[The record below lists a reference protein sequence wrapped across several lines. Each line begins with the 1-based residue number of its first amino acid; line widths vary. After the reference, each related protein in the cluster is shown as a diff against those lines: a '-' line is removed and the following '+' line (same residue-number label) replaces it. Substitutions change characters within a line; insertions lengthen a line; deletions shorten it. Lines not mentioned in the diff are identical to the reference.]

1 MSFFSEQFDYLALIG
16 VVTLIWAWLLFR
28 YAKVRHARYLVVL
41 GGALSMLIA
50 IGGFWLV
57 NHYEQQQRES
67 VRSML
72 QGYVPLFARGMETR
86 GHSKLTWETTADNSQ
101 YQHLLQTQE
110 VWIRNLPAVENIYT
124 LRRDAVQGNL
134 RYVVDSASG
143 RSFDGESDPMALGEL
158 CIEELPG
165 MNAALQG
172 ETVFDERRAGDRW
185 RAIISAYEPLY
196 NEEGNIEGLL
206 GVDFRAAEYRWQLRL
221 ARGLPLSVAA
231 ILQAVLLL
239 SMAAFLGL
247 MRRAEL
253 QQAAQ
258 AELENSNNELL
269 RIQRELETHTG
280 QLTQQNMALT
290 LARHKAEEA
299 VKIKSEFL
307 ANMSHELRTP
317 LTAILGYADL
327 LHSTLDPA
335 STERRDEN
343 FDPLRALNTVQ
354 RNGQHLLE
362 LINDVL
368 DFSKLEAHKMSV
380 ERVHIPSQQ
389 IVSEI
394 VSLLR
399 IRARDKGLSLSV
411 QYQNPIPQTI
421 RTDPLRLRQI
431 LTNLIGNAIKFTE
444 RGSVKILVR
453 YAEASLPEPSMIFE
467 IADTGIGLEATQLQK
482 LFREFSQIDG
492 TLTRKYGGTGLGL
505 AISKRL
511 AYMLGGDIHVCS
523 TPGRGSRFT
532 LNIAAGRLDHVRLIN
547 ALCEGESEEV
557 TLAPVTAVL
566 HHQLTGHV
574 LVAEDG
580 PDNQRLINLILGR
593 AGLTVTLAE
602 DGEQALAKIKE
613 IEAAGGSIDLV
624 LTDMQMPV
632 MDGYTLATRLR
643 ESRYMKPIIA
653 LTAHALAGDREKCL
667 AAGCND
673 YTCKPIQRGQLLE
686 KISVWLGQPQGNG
699 KSLAPH
705 S

>member
-1 MSFFSEQFDYLALIG
+1 MSFFSEQLDYLALIG
-16 VVTLIWAWLLFR
+16 VVTLVWMGLLVR
-28 YAKVRHARYLVVL
+28 YAKVRHARWLVVL
-41 GGALSMLIA
+41 GGALSMLIG

-72 QGYVPLFARGMETR
+72 QGYVPLFARGLETR
-86 GHSKLTWETTADNSQ
+86 GHSKLDWSTPADDPH
-101 YQHLLQTQE
+101 YRHLLKTQE
-110 VWIRNLPAVENIYT
+110 MWIHTLPAVENIYT
-124 LRRDAVQGNL
+124 LRRDDFGHL
-134 RYVVDSASG
+134 RYLVDSASG
-143 RSFDGESDPMALGEL
+143 RTVDGEPESTPLGDL
-158 CIEELPG
+158 CFEELPA
-165 MNAALQG
+165 MHTALLG

-185 RAIISAYEPLY
+185 RAIISAFEPLY
-196 NEEGNIEGLL
+196 DDQGNIDGLL
-206 GVDFRAAEYRWQLRL
+206 GVDFRAAEYHWQLQL
-221 ARGLPLSVAA
+221 ARGLPLIVAA

-247 MRRAEL
+247 MRRSQQ

-258 AELENSNNELL
+258 AELESSNNELL
-269 RIQRELETHTG
+269 RIQRELEMHAG
-280 QLTQQNMALT
+280 QLTEQNVALT

-368 DFSKLEAHKMSV
+368 DFSKLEAHKVSI
-380 ERVHIPSQQ
+380 ERTQIPSQQ

-421 RTDPLRLRQI
+421 RTDALRLRQI
-431 LTNLIGNAIKFTE
+431 LTNLVGNAIKFTE

-453 YAEASLPEPSMIFE
+453 YAEATLPEPTMIFE
-467 IADTGIGLEATQLQK
+467 IADTGIGLEAAQLQK

-511 AYMLGGDIHVCS
+511 AYMLGGDIHVSS

-532 LNIAAGRLDHVRLIN
+532 LHIAAGRLDHVPMIN
-547 ALCEGESEEV
+547 APCEGESEEV
-557 TLAPVTAVL
+557 TLTPASVVL
-566 HHQLTGHV
+566 QHQLAGHV

-593 AGLTVTLAE
+593 AGLSVTLAE
-602 DGEQALAKIKE
+602 DGEQAFAMIQAC
-613 IEAAGGSIDLV
+613 EAAGRSIDLV

-632 MDGYTLATRLR
+632 MDGYSLATRLR
-643 ESRYMKPIIA
+643 ENGFRKPIIA
-653 LTAHALAGDREKCL
+653 LTAHALSDDREKCL

-686 KISVWLGQPQGNG
+686 KISVWLGQVQGSA
-699 KSLAPH
+699 KALA
-705 S
+705 

>member
-1 MSFFSEQFDYLALIG
+1 MSFFSEQLDYLALLG
-16 VVTLIWAWLLFR
+16 VVTLGWAWLLFR
-28 YAKVRHARYLVVL
+28 YAKVRQAKYLVLL
-41 GGALSMLIA
+41 GSALSMLLG

-86 GHSKLTWETTADNSQ
+86 GHAKLDWSTSTDNAH
-101 YQHLLQTQE
+101 YQHLRRTQE
-110 VWIRNLPAVENIYT
+110 MWIKNLPTVENIYT
-124 LRRDAVQGNL
+124 LRRDAVGNL
-134 RYVVDSASG
+134 RYLVDA
-143 RSFDGESDPMALGEL
+143 RSNRNDDGEPESMPLGEL
-158 CIEELPG
+158 CFEELPG
-165 MNAALQG
+165 MHAALQG
-172 ETVFDERRAGDRW
+172 ETVFDERRAGDHW

-196 NEEGNIEGLL
+196 DEHGQIEGLL
-206 GVDFRAAEYRWQLRL
+206 GVDFRAADYRWQLQL
-221 ARGLPLSVAA
+221 ARTLPLIVAA

-247 MRRAEL
+247 MRRAEH

-258 AELENSNNELL
+258 AKLEDSNNELL
-269 RIQRELETHTG
+269 SIQRQLETHTN

-327 LHSTLDPA
+327 LHSTLDPNN
-335 STERRDEN
+335 TERRDEN

-368 DFSKLEAHKMSV
+368 DFSKLEAQKVSI
-380 ERVHIPSQQ
+380 ERIQTPAQQ

-399 IRARDKGLSLSV
+399 IRARDKGLTLSV

-453 YAEASLPEPSMIFE
+453 YAEATIPEPTMIFE
-467 IADTGIGLEATQLQK
+467 IVDTGIGLEAAQLQK

-511 AYMLGGDIHVCS
+511 AYMLGGDIHVSS

-532 LNIAAGRLDHVRLIN
+532 LHIAAGRLDHVPLIN
-547 ALCEGESEEV
+547 ALCEGESETV
-557 TLAPVTAVL
+557 TLSPVSAVL
-566 HHQLTGHV
+566 QHELHGHV

-593 AGLTVTLAE
+593 AGLKVTLAE
-602 DGEQALAKIKE
+602 DGEQAFNKIRE

-624 LTDMQMPV
+624 LTDMQMPI
-632 MDGYTLATRLR
+632 MDGYSLATRLR
-643 ESRYMKPIIA
+643 ESGYMKPIIA

-673 YTCKPIQRGQLLE
+673 YTIKPIQRGQLLE
-686 KISVWLGQPQGNG
+686 KISVWLGQVQGSTKTG
-699 KSLAPH
+699 V
-705 S
+705 